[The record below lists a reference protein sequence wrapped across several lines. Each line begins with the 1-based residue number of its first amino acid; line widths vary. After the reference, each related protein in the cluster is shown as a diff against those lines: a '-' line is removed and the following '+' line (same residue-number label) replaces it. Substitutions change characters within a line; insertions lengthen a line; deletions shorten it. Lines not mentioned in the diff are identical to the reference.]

1 MSGRKKS
8 SSTQASMCTGD
19 TDHPVDVVTCPECKE
34 TVSDGDDSLQCEI
47 CENWYHIGCQ
57 NVNKTTYKVMEKHP
71 NNIHWYCNICE
82 KGAGKLV
89 LAINK
94 LSRRQDDLEQT
105 VCKNT
110 ERLDAAEGK
119 LGEHGDKIAEIE
131 NSLRAHTD
139 LIAQAQADAQRDGSA
154 STVATGTNQEQ
165 VIMSEVTK
173 TVNER
178 LERQK
183 NIIVF
188 NAPEANSNLR
198 DEVMKADMTY
208 VKELCR
214 YLCGEDLHY
223 SVKRL
228 GKRVKKNSNAE
239 ADHQSRSGDRSTGR
253 NGGGSDD
260 SGQNHENGEAESE
273 SSRQETWEPRPLLVQ
288 FNELEGKGKIM
299 KKLFRLG
306 EEEVP
311 DDFADISVKHDM
323 TPSERETEKA
333 LRKQAREKTTE
344 QREKNVKFVVRGPP
358 WERMIVKM
366 IVHGKRLVPA
376 DEPEPTVPSK
386 V

>member
-1 MSGRKKS
+1 
-8 SSTQASMCTGD
+8 
-19 TDHPVDVVTCPECKE
+19 
-34 TVSDGDDSLQCEI
+34 
-47 CENWYHIGCQ
+47 
-57 NVNKTTYKVMEKHP
+57 MEKHP

-183 NIIVF
+183 NIIFF
-188 NAPEANSNLR
+188 NAPEANSNLK

-228 GKRVKKNSNAE
+228 GKRVKKIVT
-239 ADHQSRSGDRSTGR
+239 QKQIIKV
-253 NGGGSDD
+253 
-260 SGQNHENGEAESE
+260 GQGTDQQVGMGVA
-273 SSRQETWEPRPLLVQ
+273 QMTVD
-288 FNELEGKGKIM
+288 KIM
-299 KKLFRLG
+299 KMERLKVR
-306 EEEVP
+306 VP
-311 DDFADISVKHDM
+311 GKKHGNLD
-323 TPSERETEKA
+323 PC
-333 LRKQAREKTTE
+333 
-344 QREKNVKFVVRGPP
+344 
-358 WERMIVKM
+358 
-366 IVHGKRLVPA
+366 
-376 DEPEPTVPSK
+376 
-386 V
+386 